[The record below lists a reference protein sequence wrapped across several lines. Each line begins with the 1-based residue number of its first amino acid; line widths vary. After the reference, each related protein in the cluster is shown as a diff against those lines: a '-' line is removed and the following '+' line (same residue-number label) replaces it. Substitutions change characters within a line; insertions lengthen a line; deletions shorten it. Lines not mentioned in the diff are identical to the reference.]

1 MDLTEVTSAHGNPNR
16 YRPTK
21 NRSAH
26 AVTDKS
32 STARDSIAAT
42 RRQKKPEKKWRAQQ
56 LVATAPVMSTTVRP

>member
-32 STARDSIAAT
+32 STARFDSQHA
-42 RRQKKPEKKWRAQQ
+42 RQKKPEKKWRAQQ